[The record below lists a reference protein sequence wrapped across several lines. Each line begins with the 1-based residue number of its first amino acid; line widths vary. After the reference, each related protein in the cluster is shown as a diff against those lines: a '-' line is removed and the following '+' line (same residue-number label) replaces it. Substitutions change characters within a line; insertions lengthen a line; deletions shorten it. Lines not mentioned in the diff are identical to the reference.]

1 MFNQY
6 HLFYFAGNTMEMTGT
21 NIPLTPETA
30 PGPEAAKPELENPLA
45 KPDGK
50 NKLELVKYYI
60 LLPLYASAI
69 YTIPG
74 EISCLWLFNRVPQL
88 SYYLARFY
96 VELWGKISLWS
107 HHCFFCSLN

>member
-1 MFNQY
+1 MFNQH

-50 NKLELVKYYI
+50 NKLELAKYYI
-60 LLPLYASAI
+60 LYHSTLPPS
-69 YTIPG
+69 IPF
-74 EISCLWLFNRVPQL
+74 LV
-88 SYYLARFY
+88 RFFT
-96 VELWGKISLWS
+96 S
-107 HHCFFCSLN
+107 N